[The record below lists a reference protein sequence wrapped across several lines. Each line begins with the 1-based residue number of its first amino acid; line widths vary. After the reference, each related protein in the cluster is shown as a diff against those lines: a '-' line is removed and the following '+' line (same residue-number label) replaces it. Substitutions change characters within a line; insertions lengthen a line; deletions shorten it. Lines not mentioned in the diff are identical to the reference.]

1 MTRPTR
7 DGKRQ
12 RRTRTRL
19 RLPAERR
26 LFANP
31 GGAARADAR
40 RGSMGAAQR
49 YSRAGAEV
57 SAVHCRVSCDRR
69 RPERVA
75 QHSHATANGAG
86 VAVLERA
93 DAAGGAL
100 VDSMHPSDTHRAQA
114 RRLVRRL
121 QRDDQCSRVCAPHLA
136 SHCANFIARSIGQV
150 YSPAWS
156 KAISQP
162 PANRFPSYGP
172 FPLFADNPRNSTAA
186 SSCWREGN
194 LC

>member
-1 MTRPTR
+1 MTRPAR

-12 RRTRTRL
+12 RRSQIRL
-19 RLPAERR
+19 RLPAECR
-26 LFANP
+26 LSCGANP
-31 GGAARADAR
+31 GEAARAADAR
-40 RGSMGAAQR
+40 RGSMGAAR
-49 YSRAGAEV
+49 RCPCAGAEV
-57 SAVHCRVSCDRR
+57 SAVHRRVSRDRR
-69 RPERVA
+69 RPERVV

-93 DAAGGAL
+93 DAAGGAH

-121 QRDDQCSRVCAPHLA
+121 PRNDQHSRVCAPHLT
-136 SHCANFIARSIGQV
+136 SHCANFIARSIGPV

-162 PANRFPSYGP
+162 PANRFRVRALPP
-172 FPLFADNPRNSTAA
+172 F
-186 SSCWREGN
+186 C
-194 LC
+194 